1 MVGDELHVS
10 RPLEALAVHQRVA
23 GMACE
28 RESMNVVITA
38 SQVKELREITGAG
51 IMECKRALEGADG
64 DVDKAVSLLKQQG
77 LAKADKKTGRAASQ
91 GLVEP
96 YIHGGG
102 RIGAIVEVN
111 CETDFVARTP
121 DFRDL
126 AHDLAMQVAATAP
139 VYVSLEDVPD
149 DAWPGLERE
158 YGSRTQAVTA
168 AVLLEQPFIKD
179 AKLTIR
185 DLIRDRIA
193 KVGENIVVSR
203 FARFE
208 VGARDEDAAG

>member
-1 MVGDELHVS
+1 
-10 RPLEALAVHQRVA
+10 VA
-23 GMACE
+23 
-28 RESMNVVITA
+28 ITA
-38 SQVKELREITGAG
+38 SQVKELRELSGAG
-51 IMECKRALEGADG
+51 IMECKRALEQANGDLGRAAD
-64 DVDKAVSLLKQQG
+64 LLKQQG
-77 LAKADKKTGRAASQ
+77 LAKAEKKSGRAASQ

-126 AHDLAMQVAATAP
+126 AHDLAMQVAATSP
-139 VYVSLEDVPD
+139 VYVSVDEVPD
-149 DAWPGLERE
+149 SAWPELERE
-158 YGSRTQAVTA
+158 YGDREQAAKAV
-168 AVLLEQPFIKD
+168 VLLEQPFIKD
-179 AKLTIR
+179 AKLAIR

-193 KVGENIVVSR
+193 KLGENIVVSR

-208 VGARDEDAAG
+208 VGARPAGEPES